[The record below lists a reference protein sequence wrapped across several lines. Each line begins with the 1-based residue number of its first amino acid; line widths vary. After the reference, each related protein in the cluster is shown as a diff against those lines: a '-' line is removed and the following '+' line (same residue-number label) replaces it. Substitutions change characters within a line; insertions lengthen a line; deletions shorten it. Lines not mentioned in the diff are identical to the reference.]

1 MFFFFFFKQKTAYE
15 MRISDWSSDVCSSDL
30 RKSVSTPT
38 VITAPRAGITNV
50 RRHPPPARDPAQHG
64 QRDPPV
70 RQHRRA
76 PAPGAAAGLRHGR
89 PPAAPRRPT
98 LDRPAL
104 LRGLGATVLLLAL
117 YATDLPRWQ
126 TTLLVAGLLLVSRRL
141 STREMLASVD
151 WHLLVLFGGLFVVT
165 GAIDRKSVV

>member
-50 RRHPPPARDPAQHG
+50 RRHPPPARDPAQKG

-76 PAPGAAAGLRHGR
+76 PAPRADDGLRHGR
-89 PPAAPRRPT
+89 PQAAPPRTGLPRVRARAGAGLDGRAARVDRPPAAVRP
-98 LDRPAL
+98 P
-104 LRGLGATVLLLAL
+104 
-117 YATDLPRWQ
+117 LPTR
-126 TTLLVAGLLLVSRRL
+126 TRAGLVTRVIRLV
-141 STREMLASVD
+141 
-151 WHLLVLFGGLFVVT
+151 
-165 GAIDRKSVV
+165 